1 MVHYVFLVM
10 RLLAKHQSISQR
22 IIAAIHC
29 ILSIGT
35 LLNKIIAMLYRN
47 MFIKHTSSMGHMTL
61 VTWQI
66 TQTNI
71 TQWRNKLVWKYNQKE
86 NGGVTIYSVV

>member
-29 ILSIGT
+29 ILSIGK

-61 VTWQI
+61 VT
-66 TQTNI
+66 
-71 TQWRNKLVWKYNQKE
+71 
-86 NGGVTIYSVV
+86 